1 MNNKQKII
9 TSLIACIIGLLVF
22 ITGFVKTNYDKANVT
37 YQIFL
42 NGKDIGSIAN
52 DQELYDL
59 IDKNQQ
65 AIKEKYGVNNV
76 YPPNNFEIVKR
87 YTYNT
92 ELTSA
97 KEIYNKIEDMDDFT
111 IRAYVVTIK
120 PKDAKKK
127 TIKINVLT
135 KEIFDNSIH
144 KFITAF
150 VDPEKLDKYMNGN
163 QDKIVDTGK
172 IIEDMYF
179 NEKFKIKE
187 DYVSVNEKIYT
198 DEEELSQYL
207 LFGDQN
213 ETKYYT
219 VKSGDT
225 ISSVSD
231 ANKLNTEE
239 FLIANPKYAS
249 EDSLLAI
256 NDKVNVTL
264 INPVIS
270 LTYQLYDVSDV
281 EQYFE
286 KKVVV
291 DNSKPYSYNE
301 ITQAGVTGIT
311 RLTQRYSVT
320 NGENSQGTERISSEV
335 LREKVDQ
342 ITTKG
347 PTYSPI
353 TGVYIDPGSGWG
365 WPTNSGYM
373 ITSPFGWRWG
383 SMHDAIDISGTGF
396 NSPIYAAND
405 GVVVQSN
412 PMCYNCSAWSL
423 GNYVVIKHADNY
435 YTMYAHL
442 NSLGVGVGQ
451 QVKKGDVIGRM
462 GETGNAYGYHLH
474 FALSIGEPYNGSYR
488 FLNPLTLYQ

>member
-1 MNNKQKII
+1 MNTKQKII
-9 TSLIACIIGLLVF
+9 TTLIACIIGLVLF
-22 ITGFVKTNYDKANVT
+22 ITGYAKMNYDKAKVT

-42 NGKDIGSIAN
+42 NGEKIGSIAN
-52 DQELYDL
+52 ENRLYEL
-59 IDKNQQ
+59 IDKNQN
-65 AIKEKYGVNNV
+65 AIKEKYGVSNV

-87 YTYNT
+87 YTYDT

-97 KEIYNKIEDMDDFT
+97 DEIYDKIEKMDDFT
-111 IRAYVVTIK
+111 IKAFVVTVK
-120 PKDAKKK
+120 PKDASKKSF
-127 TIKINVLT
+127 KINVLNR
-135 KEIFDNSIH
+135 KIFENSIQ

-150 VDPEKLDKYMNGN
+150 VDQEKLDKYMSGN
-163 QDKIVDTGK
+163 QDQITDTGN

-179 NEKFKIKE
+179 NETFTIKE
-187 DYVSVNEKIYT
+187 AYVSVNDKIYT
-198 DEEELSQYL
+198 SEEDLTQFL
-207 LFGDQN
+207 LFGDN
-213 ETKYYT
+213 SETKYYT
-219 VKSGDT
+219 VKAGDT

-239 FLIANPKYAS
+239 FLIANPKYVS

-256 NDKVNVTL
+256 NDRVNVTL

-270 LTYQLYDVSDV
+270 LTYHLYDVSDV

-286 KKVVV
+286 KKVVI
-291 DNSKPYSYNE
+291 DNSKPYSFSE

-311 RLTQRYSVT
+311 RVTQRYSVT
-320 NGENSQGTERISSEV
+320 NGERSQGTEKISSEV

-353 TGVYIDPGSGWG
+353 TGVYINPGAGWG

-405 GVVVQSN
+405 GVVVQAN
-412 PMCYNCSAWSL
+412 PICYNCSAWSL
-423 GNYVVIKHADNY
+423 GNYIVIKHEDNY
-435 YTMYAHL
+435 YTLYAHL
-442 NSLGVGVGQ
+442 NSIAVKAGQ
-451 QVKKGDVIGRM
+451 PVSKGDVIGRM

-474 FALSIGEPYNGSYR
+474 FSLSIGEPYNGNYR
-488 FLNPLTLYQ
+488 FINPLTLYR